1 MTMLYVSSFTRI
13 SLECTCYTMGSLTT
27 YLPLAFAWLACLS
40 FQLTNASLRIPFL
53 SRNKYTPLVFFKV
66 PPGLIP
72 ECDAMEQKVKEVE
85 KELGVHVERLDILR
99 DPSAEAVLRL
109 LTKRTPPFLYNR
121 ESCQVVH
128 MTPRKGESD
137 KDMPIVVDK
146 DRIRAWAKGRYL
158 PAQRDVSKVQTP
170 VVLSQQDNAID
181 QEDLLEDMALTPLQ
195 RKGKQAIRER
205 TEEKAKARA
214 EK

>member
-1 MTMLYVSSFTRI
+1 
-13 SLECTCYTMGSLTT
+13 MGSRT
-27 YLPLAFAWLACLS
+27 YVPLFAAFVACMSLS
-40 FQLTNASLRIPFL
+40 FAKASLRIPFL
-53 SRNKYTPLVFFKV
+53 SRKKYTPLVFFKV

-72 ECDAMEQKVKEVE
+72 ECDAMDQKVKEVE
-85 KELGVHVERLDILR
+85 KELGVRVERLDILR

-128 MTPRKGESD
+128 MTPRKGESE

-146 DRIRAWAKGRYL
+146 DRITAWAKGRYL
-158 PAQRDVSKVQTP
+158 PAQRDISKVKTP
-170 VVLSQQDNAID
+170 VVLSQEDNAID
-181 QEDLLEDMALTPLQ
+181 QADLLEDMALTPLQ

-214 EK
+214 EN